1 MLAKISF
8 DTAEN
13 EPLKVWGRGGSLPFI
28 MRNLSRSR
36 KARGGRREKRRSS
49 GFAELR
55 VSPPDSPVHARADPF
70 GMHTPSGAEVLR
82 VGVIKDL
89 SSQGRVIA
97 EEAYNAE
104 WEPGSPVPLSVRRR
118 SKSGADL
125 RTPSSKEPFPFP
137 PASGLPQMA
146 LQKEPASASR
156 EGDHFAALSPNE
168 IRKEVQSFPS

>member
-1 MLAKISF
+1 
-8 DTAEN
+8 
-13 EPLKVWGRGGSLPFI
+13 
-28 MRNLSRSR
+28 MRNLNRSR

-55 VSPPDSPVHARADPF
+55 VSPPDSPIHARADPF

-104 WEPGSPVPLSVRRR
+104 WEPGSPVPL
-118 SKSGADL
+118 
-125 RTPSSKEPFPFP
+125 
-137 PASGLPQMA
+137 
-146 LQKEPASASR
+146 
-156 EGDHFAALSPNE
+156 AALLGAGSAGSSPAG
-168 IRKEVQSFPS
+168 RFTGGTCPPSCLT